1 MSLMELLKT
10 KPEPFLPDTDGMTA
24 EECYKAAHVENEV
37 VSALMDRLT
46 YHRLRA
52 QHFTQAAAKK
62 KGGKV

>member
-24 EECYKAAHVENEV
+24 EECAESAGLENAV
-37 VSALMDRLT
+37 VSAMMDRLT

-52 QHFTQAAAKK
+52 QHFMQAAAKK
-62 KGGKV
+62 KGGKI